1 MWHRELKAAINKKQ
15 PVTIRLKDGEVR
27 QGIPEQCTEYVK
39 LRMDN
44 GVVWIPTADIDHV
57 SRLIQFQTKKDPA
70 GL

>member
-1 MWHRELKAAINKKQ
+1 MWHRELKVAISKKQ

-27 QGIPEQCTEYVK
+27 QGVPEQCSDRLK

-44 GVVWIPTADIDHV
+44 GVVWIPKADIEHV
-57 SRLIQFQTKKDPA
+57 SRLIQIQPKKDPA